1 MEGPNTAYEVVFSE
15 KSKLKLSKT
24 VDLISNLEKIQMSK
38 KCLNTLHE
46 CNPQN
51 PDRGK
56 SIGQMT
62 WFLQQIKWWK

>member
-1 MEGPNTAYEVVFSE
+1 MEGPNTTCEVVFPK

-24 VDLISNLEKIQMSK
+24 VDLISNLEKIQMPK
-38 KCLNTLHE
+38 KCLNTPHE

-51 PDRGK
+51 PDCGE

-62 WFLQQIKWWK
+62 WFLQQINWWK